1 MPELGK
7 GGLKKEK
14 IEYLN
19 GKATRHSQ
27 FLAGVLVLQYVFTC
41 KVLHQSVWRAW
52 EKTLLSIVHPAWK
65 ACCYFSLVLQKKSK
79 SCRILTF
86 ILILIDVLATDMW
99 TAICVLLVTVMGFV
113 CVFACFVKRE
123 TCQEDLWECEPSL
136 QMASYLFGGNH
147 LMELASEV
155 HTADPKVIPVDM
167 ERATEGWAML
177 QCCKSDK
184 TRKQEN

>member
-1 MPELGK
+1 MGKLQDIPSFWQESLYYSMFSLARSCTSLSEGPGKRHCWVLYIPLGK
-7 GGLKKEK
+7 
-14 IEYLN
+14 
-19 GKATRHSQ
+19 
-27 FLAGVLVLQYVFTC
+27 LAVT
-41 KVLHQSVWRAW
+41 SVWFYR
-52 EKTLLSIVHPAWK
+52 
-65 ACCYFSLVLQKKSK
+65 KKSK
-79 SCRILTF
+79 SCKISPF
-86 ILILIDVLATDMW
+86 ILILIYVLATDMW
-99 TAICVLLVTVMGFV
+99 TAVRVMCSQVTVMGFV

-147 LMELASEV
+147 LMEQASEV